1 MAPIHDAAKAG
12 DVDKL
17 QRELAAGI
25 FTAANANVN
34 KKDVRLA
41 PPSSL
46 ARSPCSSSPARL
58 PPPAARKRGMRQER
72 RIHSPSHPQQTT
84 DPIAHPGVA
93 RARVSS

>member
-1 MAPIHDAAKAG
+1 MAPLHDAAKWGEIA
-12 DVDKL
+12 KMEQL
-17 QRELAAGI
+17 LAAGADI
-25 FTAANANVN
+25 EE
-34 KKDVRLA
+34 KKGVRLA

-46 ARSPCSSSPARL
+46 ARSPCSSAPARL
-58 PPPAARKRGMRQER
+58 PPPAARKRDMRQER

>member
-1 MAPIHDAAKAG
+1 MRTPLHDAAEKG
-12 DVDKL
+12 DIAKMEQL
-17 QRELAAGI
+17 LAAG
-25 FTAANANVN
+25 ADVN

-46 ARSPCSSSPARL
+46 ARSPCSSAPAHL
-58 PPPAARKRGMRQER
+58 PPPAARKRNMRQQR